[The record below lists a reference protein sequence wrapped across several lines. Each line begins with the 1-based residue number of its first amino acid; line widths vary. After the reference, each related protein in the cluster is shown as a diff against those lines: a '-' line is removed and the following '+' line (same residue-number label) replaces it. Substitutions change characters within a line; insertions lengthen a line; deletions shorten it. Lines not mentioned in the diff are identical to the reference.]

1 LLAGIILLLG
11 LVGFHAYKHWNAEP
25 ETVITGKP
33 WIIDGDTISIAGT
46 HIRLEGI
53 DAPESDQTCAD
64 SKGRTWNCGKAAVAE
79 LRAHIAGRELTC
91 QRRALDRYKRVLALC
106 TLPDGTDINAWMVRQ
121 GWALAYGFAKTY
133 APEEAEAQAAKR
145 GIWAGAFATPWRW
158 RQGRKEKMPHSADDW

>member
-11 LVGFHAYKHWNAEP
+11 LLGFHAYRHWNAEP

-64 SKGRTWNCGKAAVAE
+64 STGKTWDCGKAAGAE
-79 LRAHIAGRELTC
+79 LRARIAGRALTC
-91 QRRALDRYKRVLALC
+91 QRRALDRYRRVLAVC

-133 APEEAEAQAAKR
+133 ALEEAEAQAARR
-145 GIWAGAFATPWRW
+145 GVWAGAFVAPWRW
-158 RQGRKEKMPHSADDW
+158 RQRREDKMTRSSDG